1 MAAFAIACLLLWLIA
16 RTAAPAAAVLPAPH
30 AVAAEPAPQ
39 LPPAPSRVMRIA
51 YVTGTEHSP
60 LPVVWAANGAGR
72 EPQRL
77 GPGSEPL
84 LAPNGHSVAAT
95 LLGGPNNE
103 AGPAL
108 ALYSTVGAHTRE
120 YFNLQTST
128 AAALAWS
135 PDSRYLAVFLQS
147 SSISEAAQRSGLEV
161 IDTATGAVSEI
172 AAGEIYGASFAPG
185 ASDRIVF
192 ARARTQ
198 LQSAAVNVY
207 ESGPTGAGLKR
218 LTSDGHSLYPLWGPR
233 YIAYDRQRLRGNDEA
248 PEYQIWLHSP
258 SGSRTRKLTHVKV
271 AALLDGLVPLG
282 FSADGSRLLA
292 EFGGEDTSEAWT
304 VRVPSGRTH
313 RITVAGQPVVGA
325 GISGSGGTL
334 LIDEGFF
341 ENPPSSGRVASI
353 PFGGGRSKVLVGH
366 GAQASWN
373 G

>member
-1 MAAFAIACLLLWLIA
+1 LFGTAVA
-16 RTAAPAAAVLPAPH
+16 RPARASSAAA
-30 AVAAEPAPQ
+30 AA
-39 LPPAPSRVMRIA
+39 RIA
-51 YVTGTEHSP
+51 YVTGTERSP
-60 LPVVWAANGAGR
+60 FPVVWVANGAGQ

-77 GPGSEPL
+77 GPGNEPL
-84 LAPNGHSVAAT
+84 MAPNGHSVAAS

-108 ALYSTVGAHTRE
+108 AIYSTIGARTVE

-147 SSISEAAQRSGLEV
+147 NSISEAAQRSGLEV

-192 ARARTQ
+192 ARARSQ
-198 LQSAAVNVY
+198 LQSAAVNLY
-207 ESGPTGAGLKR
+207 ESGPTGSGLKR
-218 LTSDGHSLYPLWGPR
+218 LTSDGHSLYPVWGPR
-233 YIAYDRQRLRGNDEA
+233 YIAYDHQRLRGNDEA

-258 SGSRTRKLTHVKV
+258 SGSGTRRLTRVNV
-271 AALLDGLVPLG
+271 APLLVGLVPLG
-282 FSADGSRLLA
+282 FSADGGRLLT
-292 EFGGEDTSEAWT
+292 ELGGEDTSEAWT
-304 VRVPSGRTH
+304 VRVPSGRAH
-313 RITVAGQPVVGA
+313 RITVSGRPVVGA
-325 GISGSGGTL
+325 GISPSGGTL

-341 ENPPSSGRVASI
+341 EDPPSSSRVASI
-353 PFGGGRSKVLVGH
+353 PFGGGRSKVLIGH